1 MKRRVSGKIWTGSCE
16 PSNCIALLHQGQRGL
31 GRINLKYLKMIDFST
46 ILNLITSWACFFFL
60 LTTTSPGHFYNFF
73 APPGCLYSSPL
84 SPQAVLLD
92 NRLCGTPL
100 SIMRSMHQ
108 AHKVCD
114 SPSSAGTVQREKE
127 ETTPKKNSSALPLL
141 LLLSSFLPLTV
152 SSSAQLLLMVTDP
165 LFVVLAATRAFLW
178 PQAFLFTFT
187 SRRPIKK
194 F

>member
-1 MKRRVSGKIWTGSCE
+1 
-16 PSNCIALLHQGQRGL
+16 
-31 GRINLKYLKMIDFST
+31 MIDFT
-46 ILNLITSWACFFFL
+46 TRLNLITGWACVFFL
-60 LTTTSPGHFYNFF
+60 LHTVTTTSPGHFYNFF
-73 APPGCLYSSPL
+73 APSGCLYSSPL

-100 SIMRSMHQ
+100 SIMRNTHQ

-127 ETTPKKNSSALPLL
+127 ETTPKKKTQLSPSSPPP
-141 LLLSSFLPLTV
+141 SPFLP
-152 SSSAQLLLMVTDP
+152 SSHHLFLCSAASYGDWSTLCCCSRSN
-165 LFVVLAATRAFLW
+165 TRVFLW